1 MRNGSRSANNQRR
14 PTSYRGQGFIVQRLI
29 KYRLR
34 AIIAPAV
41 FLGITYYFGWNAIHG
56 KSGLEA
62 QQVQKTELAQAT
74 AQYQT
79 VHAERQ
85 AWQTKIA
92 DLSGQSVHP
101 DMLDEQA
108 RAVLNLA
115 DPGDIVID
123 LSTGRAAE

>member
-1 MRNGSRSANNQRR
+1 MQR
-14 PTSYRGQGFIVQRLI
+14 FI

-34 AIIAPAV
+34 AFIAPV
-41 FLGITYYFGWNAIHG
+41 IFMGITYYFGWNAVHG

-62 QQVQKTELAQAT
+62 QQVQKAKLAQAT
-74 AQYQT
+74 ARYQA

-92 DLSGQSVHP
+92 DLSGQSIHP

-108 RAVLNLA
+108 REVLNLA

-123 LSTGRAAE
+123 LGSGRAAE

>member
-1 MRNGSRSANNQRR
+1 M
-14 PTSYRGQGFIVQRLI
+14 QRLI

-34 AIIAPAV
+34 AIITPAV
-41 FLGITYYFGWNAIHG
+41 FLGITYYFGWNAVHG

-62 QQVQKTELAQAT
+62 QQVQKAELAQAT
-74 AQYQT
+74 AQYQA

-85 AWQTKIA
+85 AWQTKIT
-92 DLSGQSVHP
+92 DLSGQSIHP

-108 RAVLNLA
+108 REVLNLA

-123 LSTGRAAE
+123 LISGRTAE